1 MTRPAPVQPDVE
13 KLGPGLWSIPVP
25 IPDNPLGWT
34 SVYLLE
40 SDTGP
45 HLVDAGW
52 DDPRSWDAL
61 CAGLEVA
68 GTSVAEVRGVLV
80 THHHPDHHGLAGKVR
95 EASGAWVALH
105 ERDAALVRRYRA
117 NLLDDPGVV
126 VEVARTS
133 LEQAGARPDEVE
145 EALATLRDLRV
156 EIPVLPD
163 RELVDGQLADV
174 PGRLVRV
181 LHTPGHTPGH
191 VCLHLEDEDR
201 LLSGDHLLAGITPHV
216 GVYDLDEPTA
226 DPLGEYLS
234 SLRRLGELDPFE
246 VLPAHRARFE
256 GARERVEELLEHHDE
271 RLDELA
277 AVLALGPVTPWDL
290 CPRLTWNRPWLEIPL
305 LMRRVAL
312 AEVLAHVR
320 LLEHRGA
327 ARIELG
333 PPVLVHAV

>member
-1 MTRPAPVQPDVE
+1 MPEVE
-13 KLGPGLWSIPVP
+13 KLGPGLWVLPVP

-34 SVYLLE
+34 SVYLLD

-61 CAGLEVA
+61 CDGLVEA
-68 GTSVAEVRGVLV
+68 GTSIEQVRGVVV
-80 THHHPDHHGLAGKVR
+80 THHHPDHHGLAGRVR

-105 ERDAALVRRYRA
+105 ERDAALVRQYRTT
-117 NLLDDPGVV
+117 LLSEPGVV
-126 VEVARTS
+126 LEVARTS
-133 LEQAGARPDEVE
+133 LTEAGAAPDEVAQ
-145 EALATLRDLRV
+145 ALETLAQLRV
-156 EIPVLPD
+156 EIPVLAD
-163 RELVDGQLADV
+163 RELVHGQLADV
-174 PGRLVRV
+174 PGRQVRV

-201 LLSGDHLLAGITPHV
+201 LLSGDHLLVGITPHV
-216 GVYDLDEPTA
+216 GIYDLSDRSV
-226 DPLGEYLS
+226 DPLQEYLD
-234 SLRRLGELDPFE
+234 SLRQLAALDPFE

-256 GARERVEELLEHHDE
+256 GAGERAAELVEHHEE

-277 AVLALGPVTPWDL
+277 AIVAEQPLTAWEL
-290 CPRLTWNRPWLEIPL
+290 CGRLTWNRPWREIPL

-320 LLEHRGA
+320 LLDNRGA
-327 ARIELG
+327 VMVDAG
-333 PPVLVHAV
+333 PPVLVRAR

>member
-1 MTRPAPVQPDVE
+1 MPEADLPPVE
-13 KLGPGLWSIPVP
+13 KLGPGLWVLPVP

-61 CAGLEVA
+61 CAGLDEA
-68 GTSVAEVRGVLV
+68 GTSVEQVQGVVV
-80 THHHPDHHGLAGKVR
+80 THHHPDHHGLAGRVR

-105 ERDAALVRRYRA
+105 ERDAALVRQYRS
-117 NLLDDPGVV
+117 NLLADPGIVLD
-126 VEVARTS
+126 VARTS
-133 LEQAGARPDEVE
+133 LTEAGATSDEVAE
-145 EALATLRDLRV
+145 ALEALADLRV

-163 RELVDGQLADV
+163 RELVDGQLADI
-174 PGRLVRV
+174 PGRSVRV

-201 LLSGDHLLAGITPHV
+201 LMSGDHLLAGITPHV
-216 GVYDLDEPTA
+216 GIYELSDRSV
-226 DPLGEYLS
+226 DPLQEYLD

-256 GARERVEELLEHHDE
+256 GARERADELVAHHVERLEELEALV
-271 RLDELA
+271 A
-277 AVLALGPVTPWDL
+277 ADPVTAWDL
-290 CPRLTWNRPWLEIPL
+290 CARLTWNREWGSIPL
-305 LMRRVAL
+305 MMRRVAL

-320 LLEHRGA
+320 LLENRGA
-327 ARIELG
+327 LRVDHG
-333 PPVLVHAV
+333 PPVLLSPA